1 MDTLGYIDIGILV
14 LLILLSIKG
23 FWQGIIRGLASLL
36 GILLGIFF
44 ASRFYDNVGQWFA
57 QTIYDLNAPE
67 LNALVGFLILM
78 VCIWLAFLL
87 IGETLF
93 RILKIT
99 PLALLDG
106 ILGLVFAFIKAFL
119 LISIIVF
126 GITQIGWLN
135 NLSQSIE
142 RDSSLL
148 PIMKNLAVRI
158 MNLEEVQEIKE
169 NLNNIHTQHSSK
181 EDLEAKETEEKHT
194 EDIKNIDEGESQ
206 ATDGSIHSNDT
217 TASEQ

>member
-1 MDTLGYIDIGILV
+1 MLLFATKSIGDRKSTRLN
-14 LLILLSIKG
+14 S
-23 FWQGIIRGLASLL
+23 S
-36 GILLGIFF
+36 
-44 ASRFYDNVGQWFA
+44 
-57 QTIYDLNAPE
+57 QTCALPISIYDLNAPE

-142 RDSSLL
+142 RDSSLF
-148 PIMKNLAVRI
+148 PIMKNLAIRI